1 MFPTYDACM
10 LPSILRLEAMSCT
23 LLFLKIPKAATDIF
37 QDIIEKLAD
46 SSFFLFYY
54 YFNYEE
60 VIFFPSFSYNAT
72 SYSWKKKLEVIALLV
87 CFFIGVI

>member
-23 LLFLKIPKAATDIF
+23 MLFLKIPKAATDIF

-46 SSFFLFYY
+46 SSFFFILLLF
-54 YFNYEE
+54 
-60 VIFFPSFSYNAT
+60 
-72 SYSWKKKLEVIALLV
+72 
-87 CFFIGVI
+87 